1 VNEGQTVRN
10 LGCRGSGADR
20 WCHIALPNGLINGW
34 VAGRF
39 LTEGGAPG
47 NVTTAPREPE
57 FEVDAM
63 GPDFWEVEG
72 VPSGD
77 RLNIRNGPSTRYTI
91 VASARNGA
99 LFRNLGCRGLGASR
113 WCHVQTAEGKYDG
126 WVSGAFLREG
136 TAPQSSG
143 TAITVPSGNGIGPDV
158 HFRAT
163 GEMEA
168 LWNTGCVILF
178 NPQGQRI
185 NAGSTCSDA
194 QLVASDL
201 VVDRFR

>member
-1 VNEGQTVRN
+1 
-10 LGCRGSGADR
+10 
-20 WCHIALPNGLINGW
+20 

-47 NVTTAPREPE
+47 NVATAPREPE

-77 RLNIRNGPSTRYTI
+77 RLNIRTGPSTRYTI

-163 GEMEA
+163 GEMEV